1 MKKGLPTLLL
11 LLGAASV
18 PAAELV
24 EKIVARVNDRL
35 ITHTDFERRLDVAAT
50 APNAPADRAKLR
62 QILLDDMIQ
71 EKLLEE
77 RAEDLKAAAT
87 EAEVESAVERIKR
100 QYNLATDAEFDAALA
115 SSNLTREE
123 LKRQMRHSITLQKVV
138 SRDVTSEL
146 EMNDDVLRMEY
157 ERRKEET
164 YRLPEQAR
172 VFEIVLRFDSQD
184 PAGRELS
191 ASRIEEARA
200 KIAAGTPFADVAR
213 EVSQGNAR
221 ERGGDLGLVSKGE
234 LLPALDTVVFSNP
247 PQEYP
252 PPVLLAG
259 SIHLFRVTER
269 KPPGYRTFPEVRED
283 LKKRLSENLYEKRY
297 GEYIARLRREAF
309 IKIYDPALEKPGEK
323 KAS

>member
-1 MKKGLPTLLL
+1 MKKGLTTLLL
-11 LLGAASV
+11 LFGAASV

-35 ITHTDFERRLDVAAT
+35 ITHTDFEKRLDVAAT

-62 QILLDDMIQ
+62 QVLLDDMIQ

-77 RAEDLKAAAT
+77 RAEDLKANAT
-87 EAEVESAVERIKR
+87 EAEVEAAVERIKR

-138 SRDVTSEL
+138 SRDVTSAL

-157 ERRKEET
+157 ERRKEEI

-172 VFEIVLRFDSQD
+172 VSEIVLRFDPQD

-200 KIAAGTPFADVAR
+200 KIAAGTPFAEVAR

-234 LLPALDTVVFSNP
+234 LLPALDTVVFSDP

-252 PPVLLAG
+252 PPVLLPS
-259 SIHLFRVTER
+259 SIHLFRVMER
-269 KPPGYRTFPEVRED
+269 KPPGYRSFPEVRED
-283 LKKRLSENLYEKRY
+283 LKKRLSENLYDKRY

-309 IKIYDPALEKPGEK
+309 IKIYDPALEKPAEK

>member
-252 PPVLLAG
+252 PPVLLPG